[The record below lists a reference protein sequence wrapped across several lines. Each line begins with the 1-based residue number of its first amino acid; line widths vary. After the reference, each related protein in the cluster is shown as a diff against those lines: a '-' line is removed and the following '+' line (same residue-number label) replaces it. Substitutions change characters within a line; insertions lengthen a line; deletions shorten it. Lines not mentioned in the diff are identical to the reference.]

1 MRIISGKNKG
11 RKIQAPK
18 NLPVRPTT
26 DKAKEALFNII
37 GNKYIEII
45 YQPEYEDTGV
55 PWSLIKSMFLKMK
68 GY

>member
-1 MRIISGKNKG
+1 MSRIENTEIMKKN
-11 RKIQAPK
+11 
-18 NLPVRPTT
+18 
-26 DKAKEALFNII
+26 NII